1 MTAGRAVV
9 RDHGPDDEAQRAR
22 SVFYVL
28 VDSAGVVGT
37 VAVHPGKGGAHQAS
51 PGGHCHSTPSLAAI
65 GCHSLGVYTVILLS
79 LLSFFAEVTVL
90 PPGCTRRAARRTP
103 RSRSSRASA

>member
-51 PGGHCHSTPSLAAI
+51 PGGTVILHHRWLPLAAI
-65 GCHSLGVYTVILLS
+65 
-79 LLSFFAEVTVL
+79 
-90 PPGCTRRAARRTP
+90 P
-103 RSRSSRASA
+103 